1 MEGSDEE
8 HQQVPL
14 QELAR
19 LDLDP
24 IVKSINESELYSIS
38 AVEHQAEDEEAEML
52 MELDIETDR
61 AWLGD
66 TMAGNNSALLLE
78 VSDDSVLSLEE
89 VHMDAGSIRKEYEDT
104 LGYDSAESLE
114 EGNMDVGSIQEDRG
128 VDVFF
133 DTQEVYETRNKPMDK
148 GSIVRDDASP
158 LEKDAPQQNNK
169 DQKDVINDGTKP
181 EWLIGIE
188 DKSLRVQEDVFRVH
202 SDRSPL
208 ENTLFTYCCNENQQS
223 ASMARVN
230 QHPQKIEIEIFKHK
244 QTETEPIV
252 EQNYEVSSSEH
263 SKICV
268 VKLERGGYRVIIEFG
283 DQLERD
289 GDGESVISLTKNFI
303 SKSSVNKTIGVY
315 AKSSRD
321 ITKGITRKCIGACQ
335 SKIVG
340 FFTERKANSCQ
351 RELRKK
357 NKLVSEV
364 AHRGSTECISDRNIE
379 ANKIRKSVWTI

>member
-24 IVKSINESELYSIS
+24 IVKSINERELYSIS

-66 TMAGNNSALLLE
+66 TMAGNDSVLLLE
-78 VSDDSVLSLEE
+78 VSNDSVLSLEE
-89 VHMDAGSIRKEYEDT
+89 VHMDARSIRKEYEDT

-114 EGNMDVGSIQEDRG
+114 EGNMDVGSIQEDRR
-128 VDVFF
+128 VDAFF
-133 DTQEVYETRNKPMDK
+133 DTQAEVYETSNKPMDE

-158 LEKDAPQQNNK
+158 LEKDAPQQNDK
-169 DQKDVINDGTKP
+169 DQKDVINDDTKP
-181 EWLIGIE
+181 EQLIGIE
-188 DKSLRVQEDVFRVH
+188 DMSLRVQEDVFRVN
-202 SDRSPL
+202 SDMGPL
-208 ENTLFTYCCNENQQS
+208 ENTLFTYCCNEHQQS

-230 QHPQKIEIEIFKHK
+230 QHPQKKKIEIEIFKHK

-268 VKLERGGYRVIIEFG
+268 VKLERGGHRVIIELG
-283 DQLERD
+283 DQLKRD
-289 GDGESVISLTKNFI
+289 SDGESVIGLTKTFS
-303 SKSSVNKTIGVY
+303 SKSLVNKTIGVY
-315 AKSSRD
+315 DKSVKKV
-321 ITKGITRKCIGACQ
+321 TKEIIRECSDACK
-335 SKIVG
+335 SKIVDL
-340 FFTERKANSCQ
+340 FTKRKVDPCQ
-351 RELRKK
+351 RELEKK
-357 NKLVSEV
+357 K
-364 AHRGSTECISDRNIE
+364 
-379 ANKIRKSVWTI
+379 

>member
-24 IVKSINESELYSIS
+24 IAKSINESELYSIS

-66 TMAGNNSALLLE
+66 TMASNDSALLLE
-78 VSDDSVLSLEE
+78 VSNDSVLSLEE

-128 VDVFF
+128 VDAFF
-133 DTQEVYETRNKPMDK
+133 DTQEVYETSNKPMDK

-169 DQKDVINDGTKP
+169 DQKDVVNDGTKP
-181 EWLIGIE
+181 EWLIGVE

-230 QHPQKIEIEIFKHK
+230 QHPQK
-244 QTETEPIV
+244 
-252 EQNYEVSSSEH
+252 N
-263 SKICV
+263 
-268 VKLERGGYRVIIEFG
+268 
-283 DQLERD
+283 
-289 GDGESVISLTKNFI
+289 
-303 SKSSVNKTIGVY
+303 
-315 AKSSRD
+315 
-321 ITKGITRKCIGACQ
+321 
-335 SKIVG
+335 
-340 FFTERKANSCQ
+340 
-351 RELRKK
+351 
-357 NKLVSEV
+357 
-364 AHRGSTECISDRNIE
+364 RN
-379 ANKIRKSVWTI
+379 